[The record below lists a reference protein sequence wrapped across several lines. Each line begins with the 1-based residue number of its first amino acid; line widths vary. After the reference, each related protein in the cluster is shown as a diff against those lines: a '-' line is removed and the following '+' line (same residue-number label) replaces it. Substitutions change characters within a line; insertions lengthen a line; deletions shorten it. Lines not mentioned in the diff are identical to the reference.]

1 MKFRTID
8 VAILLILGLLCVAR
22 ATWGVVKDINV
33 NLLSANSVTGRVL
46 KAGII
51 KIDKATFK
59 SKKYKTVFAFTL
71 ENSDEKFAVDRG
83 EDTYR
88 YLNSQIKPGDTIKVF
103 YRGSSNEYNT
113 HVFQIDKGENTFAD
127 IKEYQNG
134 ETKMIILMYIF
145 GFAILGG
152 LLAWYINKR
161 KKSKLEMLE
170 IDLQTQK
177 SYESR

>member
-1 MKFRTID
+1 MKLRTID

-22 ATWGVVKDINV
+22 ATWGVFKDINV
-33 NLLSANSVTGRVL
+33 NLSSANSVTGRVNN
-46 KAGII
+46 AGII
-51 KIDKATFK
+51 QIDKATFK

-83 EDTYR
+83 IGVCNN
-88 YLNSQIKPGDTIKVF
+88 LNSKIRLGDTIKVY
-103 YRGSSNEYNT
+103 YRNSSNEYNT
-113 HVFQIDKGENTFAD
+113 FVFQIEKGQQTLAN
-127 IKEYQNG
+127 INEYQKG
-134 ETKMIILMYIF
+134 ETKMIILMYVF

-170 IDLQTQK
+170 IDLQIQK

>member
-1 MKFRTID
+1 MKLRTID
-8 VAILLILGLLCVAR
+8 VSILLILGLLCVLS
-22 ATWGVVKDINV
+22 ATRGIFKDINV
-33 NLLSANSVTGRVL
+33 NLSSANSVTGRVI

-83 EDTYR
+83 EDIYR
-88 YLNSQIKPGDTIKVF
+88 YLNSQIKLGDTIKVF
-103 YRGSSNEYNT
+103 YRQSSNEYNIR
-113 HVFQIDKGENTFAD
+113 VFQIDKGQKTLAD
-127 IKEYQNG
+127 INEYQKG
-134 ETKMIILMYIF
+134 EMKMIILMYIF

-152 LLAWYINKR
+152 LLAWYIKKI

-170 IDLQTQK
+170 IDLQIQK
-177 SYESR
+177 SYENR